1 MSVRDKW
8 EKKFMNSLSRDEK
21 RAFRVWL
28 DFSKRKISEEEFKA
42 RMDMDVMPR
51 VLGKMNAVRLDTLEQ
66 EIDDL
71 DERVSFLEKKTS
83 GRRAKKSNY

>member
-1 MSVRDKW
+1 MK
-8 EKKFMNSLSRDEK
+8 SLNRDEK
-21 RAFRVWL
+21 RAFRLWL
-28 DFSKRKISEEEFKA
+28 DFSRGKISEEEFKA

-71 DERVSFLEKKTS
+71 DKRVRVLEKKTS
-83 GRRAKKSNY
+83 SRSC